1 MTAISRVR
9 AALLGACALLA
20 TACVSVPSGP
30 SVMVLPGSRTSFEQ
44 FQFDDQSCRGFALSQ
59 SGVSA
64 EDAAA
69 ESGIVSAAV
78 GTAVGAAAGVAIG
91 AATGNPGA
99 GAAIGAA
106 SGLLFGSAAGVD
118 SASAAA
124 AITQQRYD
132 SAYLQCMYA
141 KGNQIPMAPSA
152 LRGTQTAPPPSYSR
166 RAPAPS
172 ESYEAERRLP
182 PPPPPGLPP
191 PPPPDA

>member
-1 MTAISRVR
+1 MRFPR
-9 AALLGACALLA
+9 LCAALAGASALVA
-20 TACVSVPSGP
+20 TACVSVPPGP
-30 SVMVLPGSRTSFEQ
+30 SVMVLPGSQTSFEQ

-59 SGVSA
+59 SGVST

-69 ESGIVSAAV
+69 ESGIMSAAV

-91 AATGNPGA
+91 AATGDPGA

-106 SGLLFGSAAGVD
+106 SGLLFGSAAGLD
-118 SASAAA
+118 RGTAAA

-152 LRGTQTAPPPSYSR
+152 LRHTQTAPSPSYSR
-166 RAPAPS
+166 RATPPS
-172 ESYEAERRLP
+172 EPYETPRRLP

>member
-1 MTAISRVR
+1 MAIPHVR
-9 AALLGACALLA
+9 AAWLGATALLA

-30 SVMVLPGSRTSFEQ
+30 SVMVLPGSQTSFEQ
-44 FQFDDQSCRGFALSQ
+44 FQVDDQSCRGFALSQ
-59 SGVSA
+59 SGVST

-69 ESGIVSAAV
+69 ESGIASAAV

-106 SGLLFGSAAGVD
+106 SGLLFGSAAGMN

-124 AITQQRYD
+124 AIAQQRYD

-152 LRGTQTAPPPSYSR
+152 LRRTHDAAPSPSYS

-172 ESYEAERRLP
+172 DPYEAPRRLP